1 MGKVITRILNIIVKK
16 MHLVCV
22 PGVMAA
28 VLNGVDPLFGGS
40 YIQDCPT
47 PKSVGIRHKHRASNV
62 RLSQDNSDT

>member
-1 MGKVITRILNIIVKK
+1 MGKVIARILNITVKK

-40 YIQDCPT
+40 YIQNCPT
-47 PKSVGIRHKHRASNV
+47 LKSVGIRHKHRASNV
-62 RLSQDNSDT
+62 

>member
-1 MGKVITRILNIIVKK
+1 